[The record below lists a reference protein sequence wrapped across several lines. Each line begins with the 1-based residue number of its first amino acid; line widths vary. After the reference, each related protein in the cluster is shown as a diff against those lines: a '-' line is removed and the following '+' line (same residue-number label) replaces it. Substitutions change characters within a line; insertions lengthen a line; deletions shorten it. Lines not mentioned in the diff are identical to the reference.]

1 MSSYVLIS
9 VIPVLYFYD
18 SYSTRHA
25 YFLFNALV
33 NQNWRLKRH
42 GDARIHLPDIQLTR
56 FSNCLYLI
64 LKDDLLK
71 IYGVQK
77 YINPIKKENIE
88 LLNGPTGIIKEK
100 RTTLCTVLFLFH
112 FGYL

>member
-64 LKDDLLK
+64 LKYDRLK